1 MSMQEDKIRDLEQEA
16 KDLERKHEQK
26 LRAAI
31 QLQSEMKTIEG
42 RARVVAHTLRIM
54 RSRAA

>member
-1 MSMQEDKIRDLEQEA
+1 MTMQEAKIHDLEQEA

-31 QLQSEMKTIEG
+31 QLQSEMKTMES